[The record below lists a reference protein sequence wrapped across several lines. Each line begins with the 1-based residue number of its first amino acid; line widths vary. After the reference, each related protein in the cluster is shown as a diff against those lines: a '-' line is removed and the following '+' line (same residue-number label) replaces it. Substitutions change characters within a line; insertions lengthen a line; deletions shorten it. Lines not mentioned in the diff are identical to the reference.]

1 MLFWLLGVKI
11 CIFQGLGFG
20 CFGVL
25 MWCGWLMIMWD
36 MFSRLNMV
44 FIGVLFSSYVLF
56 VCLWVMCFW
65 NLRVWVVVMGGMLC
79 WVWFVLCWLYSL
91 MVFWLESGM
100 MVQGMIV
107 DGLKVFMVGFFGR
120 EFSLLGLVV
129 VECY

>member
-1 MLFWLLGVKI
+1 
-11 CIFQGLGFG
+11 
-20 CFGVL
+20 
-25 MWCGWLMIMWD
+25 MWD

-100 MVQGMIV
+100 MV
-107 DGLKVFMVGFFGR
+107 
-120 EFSLLGLVV
+120 
-129 VECY
+129 